1 MEGLVTDRYG
11 VSHDLARF
19 VEAQEGTYQQALDE
33 IRSGAKRSHWM
44 WYVFPQ
50 FEGLGRSPAS
60 RRYAIRSLD
69 EAAAYLAH
77 PVLGPRLIE
86 CAEAVL
92 GIQDRSALD
101 IFGWPDDMKLRSCA
115 TLFARVSNEGSV
127 FHRVIDKYFG
137 GEPDGH
143 TLRLIELAASRG
155 SSRR

>member
-1 MEGLVTDRYG
+1 MELVADRHG
-11 VSHDLARF
+11 VGHDLSRF
-19 VEAQEGTYQQALDE
+19 VEAQEGVYEQALGE
-33 IRSGAKRSHWM
+33 IRSGSKRSHWM

-50 FEGLGRSPAS
+50 VEGLGRSPAS
-60 RRYAIRSLD
+60 RRYAIRSGE

-92 GIQDRSALD
+92 RIEGRSALE

-127 FHRVIDKYFG
+127 FQRVIDKYFE
-137 GEPDGH
+137 GEPDDH
-143 TLRLIELAASRG
+143 TLQLIEAAASRRG
-155 SSRR
+155 ASRR